1 MVMTINR
8 QLLNCP
14 IFTIGTMTKKF
25 LKHLKI
31 HSKAVLVL
39 VDRDT
44 NKDGVS
50 DSERD
55 GKYQL

>member
-25 LKHLKI
+25 SFWKHLKI
-31 HSKAVLVL
+31 HLQAVAG
-39 VDRDT
+39 T
-44 NKDGVS
+44 QK
-50 DSERD
+50 
-55 GKYQL
+55 